1 MESMSPMD
9 RLVCGD
15 VGFGKTEVAI
25 RAAFKSVA
33 DSKQVAILV
42 PTTILAYQHY
52 QTFKERL
59 KDFPC
64 TVDYINRF
72 KTTKQKKETIQNVK
86 DGKVDILVGTQMVT
100 KGLDFNH
107 VSLVGIINADSMMSF
122 PDFRAHERAFQLM
135 AQVSGRAGR
144 KNKQGK
150 VIIQTSQAG
159 HFLIKQVVE
168 NNYLEVFE
176 QQLDERQQFK
186 YPPYYR
192 LISITIKHKDKFLL
206 DQASAE
212 FVSILKQK
220 LGSRV
225 LGPEYPVVGRINN
238 YYLKNILIKLE
249 KEISPSVIKKD
260 ILKDIITLRKT
271 ELFKQVR
278 IALDVDPG

>member
-1 MESMSPMD
+1 
-9 RLVCGD
+9 
-15 VGFGKTEVAI
+15 
-25 RAAFKSVA
+25 
-33 DSKQVAILV
+33 
-42 PTTILAYQHY
+42 
-52 QTFKERL
+52 
-59 KDFPC
+59 
-64 TVDYINRF
+64 
-72 KTTKQKKETIQNVK
+72 
-86 DGKVDILVGTQMVT
+86 
-100 KGLDFNH
+100 
-107 VSLVGIINADSMMSF
+107 MMSF

>member
-1 MESMSPMD
+1 MD
-9 RLVCGD
+9 LDTTRS
-15 VGFGKTEVAI
+15 
-25 RAAFKSVA
+25 RHSY
-33 DSKQVAILV
+33 KQI
-42 PTTILAYQHY
+42 IN
-52 QTFKERL
+52 
-59 KDFPC
+59 DFE
-64 TVDYINRF
+64 DH
-72 KTTKQKKETIQNVK
+72 
-86 DGKVDILVGTQMVT
+86 KVDILVGTQMVT